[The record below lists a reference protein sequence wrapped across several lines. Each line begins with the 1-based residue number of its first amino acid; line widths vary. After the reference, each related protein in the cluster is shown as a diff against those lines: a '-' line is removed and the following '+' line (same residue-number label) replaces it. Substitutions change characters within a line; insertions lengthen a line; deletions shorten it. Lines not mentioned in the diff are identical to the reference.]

1 MKDVMGLIFTGENDI
16 HLGELTSLRAVA
28 ALPIAGRYRVIDF
41 QLSSMVHSGIKNV
54 GVITQKNYSSL
65 MDHIGSGREW
75 DLHGKQGLVMLPPFL
90 TRENM
95 GVYSGLLDALKSNCT
110 YLRLSRQEYIVL
122 TNSHTIY
129 NMDYTDALKYH
140 IEKGADVTVLYAHG
154 AKAVGTEGENDT
166 FLSVDEDGKVTGM
179 EIGSSV
185 PTRDCASLKVYI
197 TKRELLR
204 QLVEQAAANG
214 MHDFDRDILQ
224 RNINDGNLRV
234 YGYEYKGL
242 ACQIDSIQSYFN
254 FNMSLLSGDVRRQ
267 LFPADR
273 PVYTK
278 VRDDLP
284 TRYVEEC
291 ECSNSLIAN
300 GCMIEGT
307 VINSV
312 IFRGV
317 KVAKGAVVKNSIVMQ
332 DAQIQEGAEIDH
344 CILDKQSVIRRLL
357 GYCELSLG
365 KIDAVDSSQG
375 EQGQSL
381 SHQGMVIHPFVKL
394 DRVPQILAGII
405 PEFADVPAGETPLP
419 PVALRRAVIR
429 RGILQGAGFWIAV
442 CVAVSQ
448 VIANL
453 VLHNAEPEGQMVLGY
468 LNIGAYAAY
477 AVCLIVLALEVVG
490 AVLWARGSGFA
501 YNRRFMR
508 VVNGGLGC
516 ESVSFPRRKIQF
528 GYTKTNPFQR
538 RAQTATIAVRT
549 AAGTGGTTVRL
560 IDVCEDDAQAWLEW
574 VRPRRDA
581 VS

>member
-140 IEKGADVTVLYAHG
+140 VEKGADVTVLYAHG

-224 RNINDGNLRV
+224 RNINDGNLKV
-234 YGYEYKGL
+234 
-242 ACQIDSIQSYFN
+242 
-254 FNMSLLSGDVRRQ
+254 SLLNSDVRRQ

-317 KVAKGAVVKNSIVMQ
+317 KVAKGAVVKNSLVMQ

-344 CILDKQSVIRRLL
+344 CILDKQSVIRRNGRL
-357 GYCELSLG
+357 
-365 KIDAVDSSQG
+365 IA
-375 EQGQSL
+375 
-381 SHQGMVIHPFVKL
+381 
-394 DRVPQILAGII
+394 
-405 PEFADVPAGETPLP
+405 PAAYP
-419 PVALRRAVIR
+419 I
-429 RGILQGAGFWIAV
+429 
-442 CVAVSQ
+442 
-448 VIANL
+448 VIAKN
-453 VLHNAEPEGQMVLGY
+453 
-468 LNIGAYAAY
+468 
-477 AVCLIVLALEVVG
+477 VV
-490 AVLWARGSGFA
+490 
-501 YNRRFMR
+501 
-508 VVNGGLGC
+508 
-516 ESVSFPRRKIQF
+516 I
-528 GYTKTNPFQR
+528 
-538 RAQTATIAVRT
+538 
-549 AAGTGGTTVRL
+549 
-560 IDVCEDDAQAWLEW
+560 
-574 VRPRRDA
+574 
-581 VS
+581 

>member
-1 MKDVMGLIFTGENDI
+1 
-16 HLGELTSLRAVA
+16 
-28 ALPIAGRYRVIDF
+28 
-41 QLSSMVHSGIKNV
+41 MVHSGIKNV

-110 YLRLSRQEYIVL
+110 YLRLSRQEYVVL

-140 IEKGADVTVLYAHG
+140 VEKGADVTVLYARG

-344 CILDKQSVIRRLL
+344 CILDKQSVIRRNGRL
-357 GYCELSLG
+357 
-365 KIDAVDSSQG
+365 IA
-375 EQGQSL
+375 
-381 SHQGMVIHPFVKL
+381 
-394 DRVPQILAGII
+394 
-405 PEFADVPAGETPLP
+405 PAAYP
-419 PVALRRAVIR
+419 I
-429 RGILQGAGFWIAV
+429 
-442 CVAVSQ
+442 
-448 VIANL
+448 VIAKN
-453 VLHNAEPEGQMVLGY
+453 
-468 LNIGAYAAY
+468 
-477 AVCLIVLALEVVG
+477 VV
-490 AVLWARGSGFA
+490 
-501 YNRRFMR
+501 
-508 VVNGGLGC
+508 
-516 ESVSFPRRKIQF
+516 I
-528 GYTKTNPFQR
+528 
-538 RAQTATIAVRT
+538 
-549 AAGTGGTTVRL
+549 
-560 IDVCEDDAQAWLEW
+560 
-574 VRPRRDA
+574 
-581 VS
+581 

>member
-140 IEKGADVTVLYAHG
+140 VEKGADVTVLYAHG

-284 TRYVEEC
+284 ARYVDEC

-300 GCMIEGT
+300 GCVLISQHADSMGAPTACEKAGVPNVSYNGST
-307 VINSV
+307 VSV
-312 IFRGV
+312 GPNTYIISSRIDWAPYYV
-317 KVAKGAVVKNSIVMQ
+317 YA
-332 DAQIQEGAEIDH
+332 IQAAMD
-344 CILDKQSVIRRLL
+344 
-357 GYCELSLG
+357 G
-365 KIDAVDSSQG
+365 KTIDADWTGTLATKSVVLSDLNTNVAADGTQAAIDEAMKKLENG
-375 EQGQSL
+375 ELHVFDVSTFTVTGENVTADMKTDAEGHLTSY
-381 SHQGMVIHPFVKL
+381 M
-394 DRVPQILAGII
+394 
-405 PEFADVPAGETPLP
+405 ADVDND
-419 PVALRRAVIR
+419 
-429 RGILQGAGFWIAV
+429 
-442 CVAVSQ
+442 
-448 VIANL
+448 ANME
-453 VLHNAEPEGQMVLGY
+453 HDT
-468 LNIGAYAAY
+468 
-477 AVCLIVLALEVVG
+477 EVVHDG
-490 AVLWARGSGFA
+490 YFA
-501 YNRRFMR
+501 
-508 VVNGGLGC
+508 
-516 ESVSFPRRKIQF
+516 ESEKRSAPYFD
-528 GYTKTNPFQR
+528 
-538 RAQTATIAVRT
+538 IAID
-549 AAGTGGTTVRL
+549 GIVRL
-560 IDVCEDDAQAWLEW
+560 DVNFG
-574 VRPRRDA
+574 
-581 VS
+581 